1 MTAYDVVVIGGGP
14 AGLCAAIAAAEHGAS
29 TCIVDRQD
37 SLGGQLVKQ
46 THKFF
51 GSKDELAGT
60 RGIEI
65 ARILSER
72 LARLKNATVLL
83 EATALGYYPDNVLTV
98 EHGGAFKKIHASS
111 LIVATGAS
119 ERMLAFPNND
129 LPGVYGAGAAQTLM
143 NLHGVRPGDT
153 VLMVGAGNIGLIVS
167 YQLRQAGVNVAAV
180 VEAAPVIGGY
190 AVHASKIR
198 RIGIPV
204 LTRHS
209 VKEVLGREAVESA
222 VIWRL
227 DASWQGIPGTESVVQ
242 CDVVCLATGLT
253 PLVEILW
260 QAGCRM
266 KRVPELGGHVP
277 VSDENMQTTV
287 PGVFVAGDAAGVEE
301 ASAAMLTG
309 RLAGLGAAHRL
320 GCCPEYGP
328 LSAEARRGLASLRTG
343 PTSDKIR
350 AGLQK
355 LKEALP

>member
-1 MTAYDVVVIGGGP
+1 VTGYDAVVVGGGP
-14 AGLCAAIAAAEHGAS
+14 AGLCAALAAAEQGA
-29 TCIVDRQD
+29 TVCIVDRQD

-51 GSKDELAGT
+51 GSKDEMAGT
-60 RGIEI
+60 RGIRI
-65 ARILSER
+65 AQILSER
-72 LARLKNATVLL
+72 LSRVPNINALL
-83 EATALGYYPDNVLTV
+83 EATALGYYPDRVLAV
-98 EHGGAFKKIHASS
+98 EHGGALEKLLASN

-119 ERMLAFPNND
+119 ERMLPFPDND
-129 LPGVYGAGAAQTLM
+129 LPGVCGAGAAQTLM
-143 NLHGVRPGDT
+143 NVHGVRPGDT

-167 YQLRQAGVNVAAV
+167 YQLRQAGVNVAAIV
-180 VEAAPVIGGY
+180 DAAPVIGGY
-190 AVHASKIR
+190 AVHGSKVR

-209 VKEVLGREAVESA
+209 VKEVTGDEAVRAA

-227 DASWQGIPGTESVVQ
+227 DESWKGIPGTESLVE
-242 CDVVCLATGLT
+242 CDVVCLATGLV

-266 KRVPELGGHVP
+266 KRVAELGGYVP

-320 GCCPEYGP
+320 ELCPEYES
-328 LSAEARRGLASLRTG
+328 LSAATKRSLDALRAG
-343 PTSDKIR
+343 PTSDKVR
-350 AGLQK
+350 AGLRK
-355 LKEALP
+355 LREGRP

>member
-1 MTAYDVVVIGGGP
+1 MTTCDVVVVGGGP
-14 AGLCAAIAAAEHGAS
+14 AGLCAALAASEHGA
-29 TCIVDRQD
+29 TVCIVDRQD
-37 SLGGQLVKQ
+37 RLGGQLVKQ

-60 RGIEI
+60 RGFEI

-72 LARLKNATVLL
+72 LARLENVTVLL
-83 EATALGYYPDNVLTV
+83 EATALGYYPDNVLAV
-98 EHGGAFKKIHASS
+98 EHEGLFKKIRTSS
-111 LIVATGAS
+111 LIVSTGAS
-119 ERMLAFPNND
+119 ERMLPFPNND

-209 VKEVLGREAVESA
+209 VKEVLGRETVEGA
-222 VIWRL
+222 VIWQL
-227 DASWQGIPGTESVVQ
+227 DASWQGLPGTERRVP

-253 PLVEILW
+253 PLVELLW

-277 VSDENMQTTV
+277 VTGEDMQTTV

-309 RLAGLGAAHRL
+309 RLAGLGAVHGL
-320 GCCPEYGP
+320 GLCPEYER
-328 LSAEARRGLASLRTG
+328 LSKEARRNLASLRTG
-343 PTSDKIR
+343 PTSDKVR
-350 AGLQK
+350 AGLKK
-355 LKEALP
+355 LEEVLQ